1 MLFSLY
7 GVSVMKRDKID
18 CFKCR
23 HFFVTWDKKFPRGC
37 RALGFKSKE
46 MPSRAVFQ
54 ASGMQ
59 CLKFEEKETATQ
71 PIGRKSP

>member
-1 MLFSLY
+1 
-7 GVSVMKRDKID
+7 MKAEKID

-37 RALGFKSKE
+37 RALGFKSKG
-46 MPSRAVFQ
+46 MPSQMVFQ

-59 CLKFEEKETATQ
+59 CLKFEKKETAT
-71 PIGRKSP
+71 PPTERKST

>member
-1 MLFSLY
+1 
-7 GVSVMKRDKID
+7 MKPEKID

-23 HFFVTWDKKFPRGC
+23 HFFVTWDRKFPRGC

-46 MPSRAVFQ
+46 MPSKTVFQ

-59 CLKFEEKETATQ
+59 CLKFERKKTPTQ
-71 PIGRKSP
+71 

>member
-1 MLFSLY
+1 MLVSLY
-7 GVSVMKRDKID
+7 GVSVMKPEKID

-37 RALGFKSKE
+37 RALGFKSKD
-46 MPSRAVFQ
+46 MPSQMVFQ

-59 CLKFEEKETATQ
+59 CLKFEKKETATRQ
-71 PIGRKSP
+71 AERKSP